1 MRQAAPG
8 ISDVFGGLVLIWGSC
23 YGWRP
28 ERLVSASAWCSGLD
42 AGMRQFRA
50 RNEPFRG
57 AVAAPVTRVF
67 SPYVVQTGS
76 ARPRV
81 RAGLP

>member
-1 MRQAAPG
+1 M
-8 ISDVFGGLVLIWGSC
+8 
-23 YGWRP
+23 
-28 ERLVSASAWCSGLD
+28 SASAWCSGLD

>member
-1 MRQAAPG
+1 VPG
-8 ISDVFGGLVLIWGSC
+8 ALV
-23 YGWRP
+23 P
-28 ERLVSASAWCSGLD
+28 ASAWRSGLD

-50 RNEPFRG
+50 GNEPFRG

-67 SPYVVQTGS
+67 SPYVVQAGS

-81 RAGLP
+81 RAGLPDSVQPGC